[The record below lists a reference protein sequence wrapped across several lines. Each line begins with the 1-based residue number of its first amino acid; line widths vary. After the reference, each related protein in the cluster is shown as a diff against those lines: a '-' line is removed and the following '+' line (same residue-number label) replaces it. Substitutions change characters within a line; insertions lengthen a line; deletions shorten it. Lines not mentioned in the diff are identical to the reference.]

1 MTGTEITSALT
12 LLTGMVSSLFSVFTT
27 FPLNLVL
34 VGGLSGIAFGIV
46 RKAKGVAKG

>member
-1 MTGTEITSALT
+1 MTAEQITNALG
-12 LLTGMVSSLFSVFTT
+12 LLTGMVKSLFDVFTT
-27 FPLNLVL
+27 FPLNLIL